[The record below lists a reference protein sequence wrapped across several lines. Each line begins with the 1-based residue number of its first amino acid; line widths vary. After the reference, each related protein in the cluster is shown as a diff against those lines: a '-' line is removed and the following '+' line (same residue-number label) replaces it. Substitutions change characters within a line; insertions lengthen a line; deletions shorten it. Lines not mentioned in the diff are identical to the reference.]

1 MVVEGVGMTRILVV
15 EDDKDTVDLYKILFQ
30 QLGYSAVTFAE
41 DGDAAVNHYETHA
54 ETGFPE
60 ICLMDYKMPKKDG
73 LTAAKEI
80 LAIDSNAV
88 IVFISN
94 FPEIADEAVKLG
106 ALMLSSKPINK
117 TLMKEMIDT
126 ALHARTLRTST

>member
-1 MVVEGVGMTRILVV
+1 MVEGLDMARILVV
-15 EDDKDTVDLYKILFQ
+15 EDDQDTIDLYQILFQ
-30 QLGYSAVTFAE
+30 QLGYSSVAFAK
-41 DGDAAVNHYETHA
+41 DGEAAVNHYETKDKK
-54 ETGFPE
+54 GFPE

-88 IVFISN
+88 IVFISDY
-94 FPEIADEAVKLG
+94 PEVADEAVKLG

-117 TLMKEMIDT
+117 ILMKEMVDA
-126 ALHARTLRTST
+126 ALHARTLRFST